1 MEAAAVASMRR
12 HLPAPPL
19 TRPPPSA
26 PPLAPKEYLPEA
38 ALAPLT
44 RPDRLRP
51 GLFKWIPQ
59 LFAADGEA
67 VMAAAG
73 VDAWT
78 FVRVC
83 HLAIQLFTVITLWC
97 GATCL
102 VVNLLGK
109 EVATSL
115 ATGGKEVTTSYG
127 YTYWEPTPD
136 APKDGKKAK
145 KEKPV
150 DTPDFFVP
158 EEDLPRR
165 PPGLDWK
172 QYRTDV
178 PPLDEALAVA
188 YLKNA
193 TANKV
198 KSYTDEEIARFIFM
212 RDQTSMADDRSLADI
227 DKATIANVADR
238 SPTLWVHALT
248 AWVVTATTL
257 GLLAKVRKQRESGV
271 GGWAEAARRAPNRR
285 TRRPPSLPLLSP
297 LSTRARPSRCAC
309 ATSPKPRKARRRTPC
324 SSRTCRAWPTARS
337 RTRSTERF

>member
-1 MEAAAVASMRR
+1 MEAAAVASARR
-12 HLPAPPL
+12 HLPAPPS

-198 KSYTDEEIARFIFM
+198 KSYTDEEIARFVFM
-212 RDQTSMADDRSLADI
+212 RDQTSMADDRSP
-227 DKATIANVADR
+227 TSTR
-238 SPTLWVHALT
+238 RQSPTWPT
-248 AWVVTATTL
+248 
-257 GLLAKVRKQRESGV
+257 G
-271 GGWAEAARRAPNRR
+271 
-285 TRRPPSLPLLSP
+285 
-297 LSTRARPSRCAC
+297 
-309 ATSPKPRKARRRTPC
+309 RRRSGCT
-324 SSRTCRAWPTARS
+324 RS
-337 RTRSTERF
+337 RRGW